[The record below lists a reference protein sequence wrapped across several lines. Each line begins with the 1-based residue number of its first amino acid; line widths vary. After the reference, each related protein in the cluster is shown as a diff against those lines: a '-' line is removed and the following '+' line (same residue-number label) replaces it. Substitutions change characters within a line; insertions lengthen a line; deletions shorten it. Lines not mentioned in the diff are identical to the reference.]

1 LLSWLLS
8 FYLAVIIAEYIDD
21 NRDSFID
28 INDFDSEEEG
38 ADLNYPE
45 DDDSD
50 PTILLSNNPL
60 GTILE
65 DKEGN
70 RPIYS
75 PQQKR
80 GLSIRQRI
88 QALYQLDR
96 RDLVFKIINDTR
108 VKKSSIYNFRTK
120 VISLR

>member
-1 LLSWLLS
+1 MLSWLLS

-38 ADLNYPE
+38 ADLNFPE

-50 PTILLSNNPL
+50 PTILLSYNPL
-60 GTILE
+60 RTILE

-108 VKKSSIYNFRTK
+108 VKKSSIYNFKTK

>member
-1 LLSWLLS
+1 MTTP
-8 FYLAVIIAEYIDD
+8 FD
-21 NRDSFID
+21 NSDDSFID
-28 INDFDSEEEG
+28 IDDFDSEEEG
-38 ADLNYPE
+38 ADLNYLE

-50 PTILLSNNPL
+50 STILLSNNPL
-60 GTILE
+60 RTILE